1 MGSGHDTGDTLG
13 ESLPL
18 SAGLAT
24 IVTGAMALFTLP
36 SPRICDRGLCP
47 LGLDCKG
54 CSGGG
59 VVAASFSSGIGGQ

>member
-1 MGSGHDTGDTLG
+1 MGDTLG

-18 SAGLAT
+18 SATAGLAT